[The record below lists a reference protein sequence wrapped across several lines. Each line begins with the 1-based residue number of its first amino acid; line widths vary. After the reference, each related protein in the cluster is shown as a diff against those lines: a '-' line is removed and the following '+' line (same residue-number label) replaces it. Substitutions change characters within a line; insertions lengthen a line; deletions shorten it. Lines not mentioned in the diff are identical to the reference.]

1 MKTVLLETASDAV
14 ASAMGAL
21 STKIVRESSKPNP
34 DIKHIESL
42 KKQLIDIKNERNEL
56 DPNDEKA
63 IEAMLDKYS
72 PKRRR
77 EREELNAFEFR

>member
-14 ASAMGAL
+14 ASVMGAL

-34 DIKHIESL
+34 DLKHIEDL
-42 KKQLIDIKNERNEL
+42 KKQLFDIKNERNKL

-63 IEAMLDKYS
+63 IEDLLEKYS

-77 EREELNAFEFR
+77 EREDLNAFGFR